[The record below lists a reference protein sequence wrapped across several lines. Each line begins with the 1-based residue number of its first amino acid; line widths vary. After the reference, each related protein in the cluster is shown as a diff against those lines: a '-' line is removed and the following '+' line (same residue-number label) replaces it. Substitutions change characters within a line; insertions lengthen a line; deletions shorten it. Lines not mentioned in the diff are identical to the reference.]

1 MTYRRMIENYYN
13 DVNNLADLLGKLTV
27 SYRTLIGSA
36 DDLNKMVFSS
46 KSDVKKALKR
56 AEELGDVIELIIY
69 DLENCTEHYLKYCR
83 SKTTMVKNY
92 TKEECIL
99 REIDEELKL

>member
-1 MTYRRMIENYYN
+1 MTYRRMIENYYC
-13 DVNNLADLLGKLTV
+13 DVNNLADLLGKLIV

-46 KSDVKKALKR
+46 KSDVKKALRR
-56 AEELGDVIELIIY
+56 ADELGDVIEIIID
-69 DLENCTEHYLKYCR
+69 DLGSCTEHYLKYCR
-83 SKTTMVKNY
+83 SKTAMVKNY
-92 TKEECIL
+92 TKDDCIL